1 MSKFK
6 VGDKVVVAKE
16 LNRERYINSTLGWD
30 ENMDE
35 VTGKQGV
42 VDKHYFYD
50 GSPRVQFEYGSYYLF
65 EDDMKLVKQVKEKEI
80 MKKEKTVDKFYMVVK
95 PDGDLA
101 TVEQT
106 RYLARLVASKLGGR
120 KSGVKI
126 LQQKTIEKEV
136 R

>member
-16 LNRERYINSTLGWD
+16 LNRERYINSVLGWD

-42 VDKHYFYD
+42 VHEHYFYD
-50 GSPRVQFEYGSYYLF
+50 GSPLVQFEYGMYYLF
-65 EDDMKLVKQVKEKEI
+65 EDDMKLVKQVKEKKV
-80 MKKEKTVDKFYMVVK
+80 MKKEKVIERFYVVQRGDEVVDHA
-95 PDGDLA
+95 D
-101 TVEQT
+101 T
-106 RYLARLVASKLGGR
+106 RAQARRTQQACGGASN
-120 KSGVKI
+120 GVKI
-126 LQQKTIEKEV
+126 FQRVTIQKEV